1 MGMNQLQ
8 FERRSAQ
15 GRPVFVL
22 SVAGPD
28 VVGDARVYMSLDGA
42 RNFVAHMNE
51 EIALTE
57 MGNSG
62 CENG

>member
-1 MGMNQLQ
+1 MGMNQPR

-22 SVAGPD
+22 GVTGPD
-28 VVGDARVYMSLDGA
+28 VVGDARVYMTLDGA
-42 RNFVAHMNE
+42 RAFAAHVSE
-51 EIALTE
+51 EITLAE
-57 MGNSG
+57 MGNAG